1 MTRATGLALAMLA
14 ITVALPAVA
23 QDRGGLRPRGNRLAT
38 LDQID
43 ANRGCPLSRTSVTVG
58 INRAFTAGSSVTQ
71 QLGRS
76 SGPTGPAGCQP
87 LVNTQVMTGVNLALG
102 RGTQADQAIS
112 AQGPGGV
119 LATTR
124 FTRGANISA
133 GAGSVA
139 TQRLQNLTGR

>member
-1 MTRATGLALAMLA
+1 MSRITSLAFAMLA
-14 ITVALPAVA
+14 ITLALPAAA
-23 QDRGGLRPRGNRLAT
+23 QDRGGLRPRGNPLAT
-38 LDQID
+38 LDQIE

-58 INRAFTAGSSVTQ
+58 INRAFAAGSSATQ
-71 QLGRS
+71 QVGRS
-76 SGPTGPAGCQP
+76 SGPAGPAGCQS
-87 LVNTQVMTGVNLALG
+87 LVNTQVVTGVNLALG

-133 GAGSVA
+133 GGGSVA
-139 TQRLQNLTGR
+139 TQRPQNLTGR

>member
-1 MTRATGLALAMLA
+1 MSRITSLAFAMLA
-14 ITVALPAVA
+14 ITAALPAAA
-23 QDRGGLRPRGNRLAT
+23 QDRGGLRPRGNPLAT
-38 LDQID
+38 LDQIE

-58 INRAFTAGSSVTQ
+58 INRAFAAGSSATQ
-71 QLGRS
+71 QVGRS
-76 SGPTGPAGCQP
+76 SGPAGCQS
-87 LVNTQVMTGVNLALG
+87 LVNTQVVTGVNLALG